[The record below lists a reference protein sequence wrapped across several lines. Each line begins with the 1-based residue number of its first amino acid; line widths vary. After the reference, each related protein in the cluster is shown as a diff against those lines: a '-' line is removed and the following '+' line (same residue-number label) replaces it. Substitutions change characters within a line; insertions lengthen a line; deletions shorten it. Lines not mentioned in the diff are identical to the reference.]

1 MNKLKKRFYIKKVG
15 DSISIYHRPSHQL
28 IWSGKLD
35 EEGREKVNKFIN
47 MSRNEFYSY
56 ILDNNI
62 DITPVWSYSTQN
74 SKKEKEE
81 WLNGAW
87 EYTTRQVL
95 KYYNLDVNS
104 IPLEEEPTR
113 EYLVRLK
120 ESLAENR
127 SEVEIRRK
135 KKLLKKKS
143 SRPSVLHEL
152 KRRNKK
158 SSIKKVGKS
167 PTKK

>member
-28 IWSGKLD
+28 IWSGKLN
-35 EEGREKVNKFIN
+35 EEGREMIEKFIN

-62 DITPVWSYSTQN
+62 DITSYRSYSTQN
-74 SKKEKEE
+74 SIKEKEE

-95 KYYNLDVNS
+95 KYYSLDINS

-127 SEVEIRRK
+127 SIKQK
-135 KKLLKKKS
+135 KKLHKKKS
-143 SRPSVLHEL
+143 SKPSILHEL
-152 KRRNKK
+152 KKRNKK
-158 SSIKKVGKS
+158 SGLKKVGKS

>member
-1 MNKLKKRFYIKKVG
+1 MSKLKRFYIKKVG

-62 DITPVWSYSTQN
+62 DITPIGHFSPVKNTMQ
-74 SKKEKEE
+74 EQEE
-81 WLNGAW
+81 WLRGAW

-127 SEVEIRRK
+127 SKTKIQRK
-135 KKLLKKKS
+135 TKLLKKKS

-158 SSIKKVGKS
+158 SGVKKVGKS